1 MRADRLLSLLM
12 ILQSHGKTTAQALA
26 AELEVSERTV
36 YRDVIALSSA
46 GVPVYADRGPGGGIS
61 LIEQYRS
68 DLTGLN
74 KEEVRALF
82 ILAIPP
88 ALGDLGLDGELK
100 AALRKLS
107 AALPSTLRADE
118 QRVRQRI
125 HIDPTPWQPEQSSTP
140 LPHLLEIQRAVW
152 EGRALE
158 IRHRLWMRSDMPP
171 LEAKIFPYGLV
182 AKAGHWYLVA
192 WRVDHLTVIRIDRVL
207 ELHDTG
213 ERFERPADFDL
224 ATFWRAHCQE
234 IKEQRLTFPVVV
246 RLPARQLSFLHW
258 MLKDAVQPPPP
269 GGEQPDSMGRIT
281 RELRFEYFEQAR
293 ERLLPLGGAV
303 EVIEPLALRYSIQDY
318 AAQILAVY
326 SETNPLPTEV

>member
-12 ILQSHGKTTAQALA
+12 ILQNRGKTTAQALA

-74 KEEVRALF
+74 KDEVRALF
-82 ILAIPP
+82 TLAIPP

-118 QRVRQRI
+118 QNARQRI
-125 HIDPTPWQPEQSSTP
+125 HIDPTPWQPEQSSAP

-152 EGRALE
+152 EARTLE
-158 IRHRLWMRSDMPP
+158 IRHRLWMRPDMPP
-171 LEAKIFPYGLV
+171 LEATVYPYGLV

-192 WRVDHLTVIRIDRVL
+192 GRADHIAVIRIDRVL
-207 ELHDTG
+207 EVRVTS

-224 ATFWRAHCQE
+224 AAFWRAHCHEIQE
-234 IKEQRLTFPVVV
+234 LRLVFPVIV
-246 RLPARQLSFLHW
+246 RLPVSRLSFLYW
-258 MLKDAVQPPPP
+258 MLKEAVQPPPL

-293 ERLLPLGGAV
+293 ERLLPLGNAV

-326 SETNPLPTEV
+326 S